1 MIEGRQDMNRKK
13 LYIFLGAE
21 AILCLAAAT
30 FNSLHSGIGYEEIA
44 AFPFAQIGTLLRW
57 MSLSGIAGNIA
68 AVILYLAIGAAP
80 FLYSV
85 RLSMENKAETEDL
98 LLLVISLLL
107 FVMMYFMVNPG
118 CISISQNLGGPTS
131 WGKAIW
137 GGAFYSVLIGYLFLK
152 MLRKITQSGTGKIL
166 ETLKALFMIAAAL
179 LVCAVFYIGVSS
191 VFSDIAAV
199 KTANTD
205 PFVSLSLTN
214 CFIVIRFA
222 LQNAAAVLDIVILLM
237 AARLAGALKTE
248 RYGEEVV
255 GAADA
260 LASFCK
266 KAVIAMIL
274 CSMTSNILQLLF
286 SGSLHKAD
294 FVTQIPL
301 DSVILVLVMFLL
313 ARYFAESKEIQE
325 DNELFI

>member
-1 MIEGRQDMNRKK
+1 MIEGQRGMNRKK

-21 AILCLAAAT
+21 AILCLAAAI
-30 FNSLHSGIGYEEIA
+30 FNSISSGIGYAEIA

-57 MSLSGIAGNIA
+57 MSLSGTAGNIA
-68 AVILYLAIGAAP
+68 AVILYLALGAAP
-80 FLYSV
+80 IVYSLW
-85 RLSMENKAETEDL
+85 LSKKDRAETEDL
-98 LLLVISLLL
+98 LLIVMSIFL
-107 FVMMYFMVNPG
+107 FVMMYYMVNPG
-118 CISISQNLGGPTS
+118 CISINAGLGGAS
-131 WGKAIW
+131 AYGKAVF
-137 GGAFYSVLIGYLFLK
+137 GGAFYSVLIGYLFFK
-152 MLRKITQSGTGKIL
+152 ILRRITKSETGKL
-166 ETLKALFMIAAAL
+166 LDTLKAIFVITAAV

-191 VFSDIAAV
+191 IFSDIAAV

-205 PFVSLSLTN
+205 PFVSLAATN
-214 CFIVIRFA
+214 AFVVIRFV
-222 LQNAAAVLDIVILLM
+222 LGYAATVLDIIIIIM
-237 AARLAGALKTE
+237 AIRLTEALKAD

-255 GAADA
+255 ASANA

-266 KAVIAMIL
+266 KAVIAMML

-286 SGSLHKAD
+286 GGSLHKAD

-313 ARYFAESKEIQE
+313 ARYFAESKKIQE